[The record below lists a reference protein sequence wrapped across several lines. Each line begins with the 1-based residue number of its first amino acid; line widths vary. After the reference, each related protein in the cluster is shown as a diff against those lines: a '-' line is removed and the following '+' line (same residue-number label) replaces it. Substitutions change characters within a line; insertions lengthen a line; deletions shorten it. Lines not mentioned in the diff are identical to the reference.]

1 MNKKIYEVISN
12 HGVIAF
18 PTETVCGLGIA
29 YDDEIAFEKLNKIKG
44 KRENKPYTLMLDDI
58 KEIETYA
65 FISENAKKI
74 IKAFMPGDITILLK
88 AKENL
93 PFYVTLGSGVVG
105 IRVSS
110 YDVTRNI
117 IHAAGKPLLV
127 PSLNRSNEAPCLDI
141 EEAKNIFGKE
151 IDLYIDGK
159 ALGKKPSTIIKCY
172 DKVEIVRNG
181 DVTKEDIESVLGVKI

>member
-110 YDVTRNI
+110 YDFS
-117 IHAAGKPLLV
+117 A
-127 PSLNRSNEAPCLDI
+127 
-141 EEAKNIFGKE
+141 F
-151 IDLYIDGK
+151 
-159 ALGKKPSTIIKCY
+159 
-172 DKVEIVRNG
+172 
-181 DVTKEDIESVLGVKI
+181 VK